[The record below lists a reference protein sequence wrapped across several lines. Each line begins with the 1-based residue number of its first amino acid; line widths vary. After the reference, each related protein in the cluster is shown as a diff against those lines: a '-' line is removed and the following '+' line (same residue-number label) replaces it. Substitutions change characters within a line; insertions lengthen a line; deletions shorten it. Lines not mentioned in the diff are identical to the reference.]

1 MSVALGLN
9 APFAQLFSVRS
20 AVALA
25 VFLLAALVMRYTHI
39 GRDVIATGSD
49 RRASRVAGLN
59 TDQILIGVFAAS
71 GASSALAGVLL
82 SYSLGAASPVGLS
95 DVLAPAAA
103 AAIVGGVSV
112 VGGRGSPAG
121 IAAGVLTLCILR
133 SGLSAIGVPPYVHD
147 LVTGGILLS
156 SLCSMRQNSPAISPP
171 GDSTA
176 PSATPKR
183 SQRTALMP
191 QMPSSQPPSS
201 YDFVPL
207 PDRAPLKFPGD
218 ANVALIFTINV
229 EYWEPFRPGQKEP
242 LFPGG
247 PATIPHALPGDVLD
261 TANWTWRE
269 YGQRIG
275 IWRLMDVFDAM
286 ARRAVLHLQRHD
298 PAGAPAHHRRDQGTR
313 LGTGAAQLGA
323 KRSLTY
329 YAHDPERNAPSSAA
343 RLTPIEEV
351 VGKPAKAWLS
361 SAIRGTQSYAGLS
374 QGIRPDRLLRLSQ

>member
-1 MSVALGLN
+1 MIQQFGRFLIAPAARPFTIMAGAIVVLGLIDRGSGYFFSLGTLFSVMQLFASLGLVALGLGLSMLVREFDLSVAGMFSLAGCIAVMTGGANPWLGALLGVAAGVFSGLIQGLIMTRLRLSSVGVTLGGLLTLQGLTYVLSGNQTVSYPNMSVALGLN

-82 SYSLGAASPVGLS
+82 SYSLGAASPAGLS

-147 LVTGGILLS
+147 LVTGGILLFIAV
-156 SLCSMRQNSPAISPP
+156 LDAPELARHI
-171 GDSTA
+171 TA
-176 PSATPKR
+176 WR
-183 SQRTALMP
+183 L
-191 QMPSSQPPSS
+191 
-201 YDFVPL
+201 
-207 PDRAPLKFPGD
+207 DRA
-218 ANVALIFTINV
+218 
-229 EYWEPFRPGQKEP
+229 E
-242 LFPGG
+242 
-247 PATIPHALPGDVLD
+247 
-261 TANWTWRE
+261 
-269 YGQRIG
+269 
-275 IWRLMDVFDAM
+275 
-286 ARRAVLHLQRHD
+286 RRAQ
-298 PAGAPAHHRRDQGTR
+298 TF
-313 LGTGAAQLGA
+313 TE
-323 KRSLTY
+323 K
-329 YAHDPERNAPSSAA
+329 
-343 RLTPIEEV
+343 
-351 VGKPAKAWLS
+351 LS
-361 SAIRGTQSYAGLS
+361 
-374 QGIRPDRLLRLSQ
+374 